1 MNPIKRTA
9 HIAGL
14 IYLTVVVSGIFSLLY
29 VPSQL
34 IVCGNPSTTFN
45 NIVANELLFRLGIL
59 AGVICYIAFLFLPII
74 LCKLLSPVG
83 KKYAVAMIAL
93 AVVSV
98 PISLVNLSQKY
109 SVLTLISKA
118 EYLNVIQ
125 PDQLQAQ
132 VMLHLDYYNNGI
144 DLVSVF
150 WGLWLFPFGYLV
162 FKSRFLPKILGFFLS
177 SFVSLPASIGE
188 IGTCLWLLI
197 VGAKIKSNVHQINR

>member
-74 LCKLLSPVG
+74 LCKLLSPVD

-162 FKSRFLPKILGFFLS
+162 FKSSFLPKILGFFLS

>member
-34 IVCGNPSTTFN
+34 IVCGNPSNTFN
-45 NIVANELLFRLGIL
+45 NIVANELLFQLGIL

-74 LCKLLSPVG
+74 LCKLLSPVD

-150 WGLWLFPFGYLV
+150 WGLWLFPFCYLV

-188 IGTCLWLLI
+188 IGTCLWLLM

>member
-162 FKSRFLPKILGFFLS
+162 FKSSFLPKILGFFLS